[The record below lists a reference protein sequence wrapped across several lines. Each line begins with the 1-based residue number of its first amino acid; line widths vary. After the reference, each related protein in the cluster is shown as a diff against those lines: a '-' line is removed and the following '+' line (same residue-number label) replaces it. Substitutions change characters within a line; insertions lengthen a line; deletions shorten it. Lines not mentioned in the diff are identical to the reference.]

1 MFVYTTTEEGRSV
14 TPGGATTIEAAN
26 SREHRSSRQL
36 GGQGT
41 EGAHREAVVRARVTP
56 FARAVTLLSAFT
68 PSDRWLSHGE
78 LAMRTGLPPSTV
90 TRLASSL
97 ELLGYLR
104 RQPEARRYRLS
115 AAVLALGH
123 GALAS
128 SALRRAQRL
137 QMQAFA
143 DAHGIHVNLS
153 SREGLDLSVME
164 SCAASQARL
173 PSFLRAGGRISVT
186 SSPIGSAL
194 LAALPQAD
202 LDGVMCALENRRP
215 PDWPLLRRRVHIA
228 IAQVREAGYSSA
240 SSDFGVGL
248 GVVATP
254 VLLEDQ
260 PRVLSCIGP
269 SASFGRVRIACEL
282 GPRLLA
288 MAATLPQMRPS

>member
-1 MFVYTTTEEGRSV
+1 V
-14 TPGGATTIEAAN
+14 TPDGATTIEAAP
-26 SREHRSSRQL
+26 SREHRSSRQR
-36 GGQGT
+36 GNPRDD
-41 EGAHREAVVRARVTP
+41 GADREAAVRARVTP

-68 PSDRWLSHGE
+68 PRDRWLSHGE
-78 LAMRTGLPPSTV
+78 LATRTGLPPSTV
-90 TRLASSL
+90 TRLAGSL

-104 RQPEARRYRLS
+104 RQPEARRYRLG

-123 GALAS
+123 GALAAS
-128 SALRRAQRL
+128 EVRRAQRIH
-137 QMQAFA
+137 MQAFA

-173 PSFLRAGGRISVT
+173 PSFLRAGGRISVAT
-186 SSPIGSAL
+186 SPIASAL
-194 LAALPQAD
+194 IAALPQVD
-202 LDGVMCALENRRP
+202 LDGVMCALENRRT
-215 PDWPLLRRRVHIA
+215 PDWPLLRRRVHAA

-240 SSDFGVGL
+240 SSDCGVDL
-248 GVVATP
+248 GVVAAP
-254 VLLEDQ
+254 VLIEGQ